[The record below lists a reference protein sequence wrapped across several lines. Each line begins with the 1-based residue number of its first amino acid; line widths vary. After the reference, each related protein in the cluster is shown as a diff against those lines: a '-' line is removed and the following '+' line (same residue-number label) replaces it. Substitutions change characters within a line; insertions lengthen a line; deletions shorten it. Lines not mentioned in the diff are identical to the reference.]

1 MLAKDMSTQ
10 GKSLEKFIWKKKFET
25 CLHYR
30 KRKYCTIDY
39 IYDGNKHKKVVFMG
53 LTLAKFFI
61 KGDGLQFMFK

>member
-10 GKSLEKFIWKKKFET
+10 GKSLEKNYLKKYIFET

-39 IYDGNKHKKVVFMG
+39 IYDGNKHGKVVFIWG
-53 LTLAKFFI
+53 KPLLFFYQRRWI
-61 KGDGLQFMFK
+61 TVYV